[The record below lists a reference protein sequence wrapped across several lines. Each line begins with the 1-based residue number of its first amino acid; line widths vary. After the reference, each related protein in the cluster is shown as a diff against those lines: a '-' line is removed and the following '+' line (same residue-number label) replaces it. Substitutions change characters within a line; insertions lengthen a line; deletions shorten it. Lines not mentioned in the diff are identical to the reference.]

1 IGKTMQEIDIHNRAG
16 LVVIAI
22 GHSGEDGYAYN
33 PKASTELRAGDV
45 LIICGE
51 TAQLEALQTI
61 LASG

>member
-1 IGKTMQEIDIHNRAG
+1 VG

-22 GHSGEDGYAYN
+22 GHPGDDGYTYN
-33 PKASTELRAGDV
+33 PKASTEFSAGDV
-45 LIICGE
+45 LIVCGE